1 MKETFLIFS
10 DNEIFRKDVNDDN
23 IKIHQKPGF
32 HPLFRRYIFEIKKEG
47 GKRLS
52 NLFLKDKISEIS
64 GIVELKEG

>member
-1 MKETFLIFS
+1 M
-10 DNEIFRKDVNDDN
+10 NDDN